1 MRQLRKF
8 LPILQWLPYYKRSYL
23 NGDLTAGFTIG
34 VLLIPQGM
42 AYALIAGLPPVYGLY
57 AAIVPQIIYAILGTS
72 RQLSV
77 APVAMDSLLVAAG
90 VSLLAAEGTDA
101 YIGFAIL
108 LAFFMGLFQ
117 LLLGVFR
124 MGFITNLLSKP
135 VISGFT
141 SAAAVIIGINQL
153 KYLLGI
159 NLEKSNRIYEIIW
172 NTILQ
177 LKETHLLTLLIGIG
191 GIILIRGLKN
201 VSPKIPGSLIAVILG
216 IILVYSLQLHDAGVA
231 IVTTIPQGLP
241 AFSIPDFSLGK
252 WGELIPLALTISVV
266 AFMEAYSVAKAL
278 EARKNDHQV
287 NANQELIGLGA
298 ANLVGSLF
306 QAYPVTGGFSRSAVN
321 LESGANTPLASV
333 FSATLIV
340 VTLVFLTPL
349 FYYLPTAILAAVI
362 MVAIANLVDV
372 KYTIRL
378 YKEDKLA
385 FALLMVTFLV
395 TLSFSMV
402 PGIISGVVLSILIL
416 LYHMAYPHIAVLGRI
431 KGQTIFRNVKRF
443 SDLEVWKDKLIMRV
457 DAPVTFIN
465 IQYIR
470 DYIIRAVEGN
480 PQIKQVIIDAS
491 AISDVD
497 ATAVQGIIELIET
510 LKERNISFLIAEV
523 VGPVRDSM
531 FKTRLM
537 EEIGF
542 ENIYLTLNDALES
555 EGRMVHRR
563 RARAVQHNE

>member
-1 MRQLRKF
+1 MRLLRKYF
-8 LPILQWLPYYKRSYL
+8 PILQWLPYYKKAQL

-57 AAIVPQIIYAILGTS
+57 AAIMPQVVYAFLGTS

-90 VSLLAAEGTDA
+90 VSVIATEGTDA

-117 LLLGVFR
+117 LLLGLFR
-124 MGFITNLLSKP
+124 MGFVTNLLSRP

-141 SAAAVIIGINQL
+141 SAAAVIIGLNQL

-159 NLEKSNRIYEIIW
+159 NVEKSNKIYEIIW
-172 NTILQ
+172 NTIQRLG
-177 LKETHLLTLLIGIG
+177 EVHWLTLVMGVG
-191 GIILIRGLKN
+191 GILLILWLKHI
-201 VSPKIPGSLIAVILG
+201 SQRIPGALISVIIGTGLVFSLN
-216 IILVYSLQLHDAGVA
+216 LHEGGVE
-231 IVTTIPQGLP
+231 IVRTIPQGLP
-241 AFSIPDFSLGK
+241 AFRLPEFTLGQ

-278 EARKNDHQV
+278 EAKKKDHQV
-287 NANQELIGLGA
+287 DANQELIGLGA

-306 QAYPVTGGFSRSAVN
+306 QAYPVTGGFSRSAAN

-333 FSATLIV
+333 FSALLILLTL
-340 VTLVFLTPL
+340 LFLTPL
-349 FYYLPTAILAAVI
+349 FYYLPTAILASVI
-362 MVAIANLVDV
+362 MVAISKLVDV
-372 KYTIRL
+372 RFALRL
-378 YKEDKLA
+378 FKEDKLE
-385 FALLMVTFLV
+385 FVLLLVTFIV
-395 TLSFSMV
+395 TIGFSMV
-402 PGIISGVVLSILIL
+402 PGIITGVVVSILIH
-416 LYHMAYPHIAVLGRI
+416 LYHTAYPHIATLGRI
-431 KGQTIFRNVKRF
+431 KGQTVFRNIRRF
-443 SDLEVWKDKLIMRV
+443 SDLEVWEDKLVLRV

-470 DYIIRAVEGN
+470 DYIIREIDRDFRIREV
-480 PQIKQVIIDAS
+480 VIDAS
-491 AISDVD
+491 AISYVD
-497 ATAVQGIIELIET
+497 ASAIQGIIDLIEVLRT
-510 LKERNISFLIAEV
+510 RGVRFLIAEV
-523 VGPVRDSM
+523 VGPVRDAM

-537 EEIGF
+537 DEIGI

-555 EGRMVHRR
+555 EGLIAKRR
-563 RARAVQHNE
+563 RARAVQHN